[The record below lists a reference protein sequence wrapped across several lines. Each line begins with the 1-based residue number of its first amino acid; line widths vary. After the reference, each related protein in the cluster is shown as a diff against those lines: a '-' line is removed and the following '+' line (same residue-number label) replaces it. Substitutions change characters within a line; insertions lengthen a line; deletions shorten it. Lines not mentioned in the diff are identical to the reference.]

1 MSTDGDDLARAIG
14 GIRLRSLAAIVIG
27 CAAVMAAVT
36 GIVASYK
43 ALGGPVP
50 ATRTYVDERDQR
62 LYAEVDERDQRLSAE
77 IAELAGFARDSRIM
91 NLNEK
96 WWRLDAE
103 LEDIQQRLEEHPR
116 NSMLRSQERMLKRD
130 QQNTRKQIDQLERP

>member
-50 ATRTYVDERDQR
+50 ATRSYVD
-62 LYAEVDERDQRLSAE
+62 VRDQRLSAE

-130 QQNTRKQIDQLERP
+130 QENTRKQIDQLERP